1 MKLQLA
7 NRSIYNCLELAA
19 AKREYIEIEL
29 RHRKLGKT
37 TALIQ
42 FAKENGYVVLVGS
55 VAEAKVLIREY
66 GYRLI
71 KSINS
76 NLDGYPFFVFDETAP
91 REKIEAMKEDGQI
104 IITGFL
110 RAEDFCGEQAVNK

>member
-7 NRSIYNCLELAA
+7 NRSIYNCLELA

-42 FAKENGYVVLVGS
+42 FAKENGYV
-55 VAEAKVLIREY
+55 
-66 GYRLI
+66 
-71 KSINS
+71 
-76 NLDGYPFFVFDETAP
+76 F
-91 REKIEAMKEDGQI
+91 
-104 IITGFL
+104 
-110 RAEDFCGEQAVNK
+110 

>member
-19 AKREYIEIEL
+19 AKNEYIETEL

-55 VAEAKVLIREY
+55 VNEADFLTKEL
-66 GYRLI
+66 GYRF

-76 NLDGYPFFVFDETAP
+76 RTLDGFPPFVFDESVT
-91 REKIEAMKEDGQI
+91 RKQIEKIKESGHI
-104 IITGFL
+104 IITGFI
-110 RAEDFCGEQAVNK
+110 RSEDFYRI